1 MTVRIRLIAALIAF
15 APTGASADTKTGVDA
30 YLRGDFA
37 TAVDIWR
44 PLAVAGD
51 ADAQY
56 NLGQAY
62 KLGRGVTADPGLAES
77 WYRKAAEQGHRQ
89 AQNAYGLTLF
99 QNGNRRSA
107 LPYLEASAGHGFPQ
121 AQYVYATMLFNGDM
135 VEKDWVRAY
144 ALMTRASAGG
154 VTAASA
160 SLEQLDRFIPA
171 AQRERGLTLARA
183 FEAAGATPDPALPDV
198 PKPALPPVPKAVAGA
213 LAAKPV
219 PGGSWRVQLG
229 AFGNVARASALW
241 AVLQKRVSALAPYRS
256 YFVPAGAVVRLQA
269 GPLAGRAEAVR
280 LCAAISAD
288 GQPCF
293 TVAP

>member
-1 MTVRIRLIAALIAF
+1 MRIWLIAALIAF
-15 APTGASADTKTGVDA
+15 APAGASADTKTGVDA

-37 TAVDIWR
+37 TAVDIWH

-62 KLGRGVTADPGLAES
+62 KLGRGVPADPGLAES

-99 QNGNRRSA
+99 QNGDRRSA

-183 FEAAGATPDPALPDV
+183 FEAAGATPETAPLEAR
-198 PKPALPPVPKAVAGA
+198 KSALPPVPKAVAGS
-213 LAAKPV
+213 LVAKPG

-229 AFGNVARASALW
+229 AFGNTGKASALW
-241 AVLQKRVSALAPYRS
+241 PVLQKRITALSPYRS
-256 YFVPAGAVVRLQA
+256 YIVPAGAVVRLQA
-269 GPLAGRAEAVR
+269 GPLVSRAEAVR

-293 TVAP
+293 PVSP